1 MAAVAEAVL
10 RPYAPFDPPLM
21 PAAAA
26 VQPSATAQP
35 RMLGR
40 YRVVRELGRGA
51 QGCVYL
57 AEDEQLQ
64 RQVAI
69 KTLSDGKNPARKQS
83 LLTEARTTARLQHP
97 NIVALYDAFDHDDL
111 LCVVLEY
118 VPGDTLEKLLRT
130 QGAFAA
136 ARAVTL
142 TAQVLDGLA
151 YAHARGIVHRDI
163 KPANILVDGAGN
175 ARIMDFGIAASA
187 GESDSVSAAGTP
199 RYMAPEAMDRGSV
212 AASADVFSVGMTLY
226 ELLTG
231 RPAVE
236 GRNVFEVLHKIANQT
251 FAPPSASNGEVDEAL
266 DQIVMRAIA
275 KDPAE
280 RYADAR
286 EMRTVVESYLRP
298 GDGGH
303 SDETDSPGGESGGVI
318 EFLLNRMRH
327 KSSFPA
333 LSGTISA
340 INKVTAGREQSVQAL
355 SDVLLKDF
363 ALTNKLLRLVNST
376 GYGQFGGNISTIS
389 RAVLIMGFDAVR
401 DLAVTLVLFEHLQ
414 NKGQAAKLRDE
425 VIQSLFTGIMTRR
438 VARGIGIRDVEEG
451 FICGVFRH
459 LGRLLASF
467 YLYDESLEVTRRM
480 QQTSETEAV
489 ASKAVLSVSYEDIG
503 IAVAKSWNLPEGIV
517 ESMRDEGEQR
527 PLKPATP
534 QQALKLASGIG
545 DAVAQAA
552 GSGTPEERDR
562 RLAAIVQRYKEVTK
576 VDEKMLASIATDALD
591 ELLSDTARLIGD
603 HRKSKLCQNL
613 RQTAGQS
620 AEQAPAGGDT
630 LEQVIEQ
637 TSSITAPG
645 VTTEAERSQI
655 LSAGIQDITNSL
667 VDNFNLSDL
676 LRIILETM
684 YRGMGFTRVLLFM
697 RDPRA
702 FSMTARFGYGA
713 DLDGIVS
720 KLTLPFG
727 REQDVF
733 SVVLAKNVDLL
744 INDIDAAN
752 IRSRIPE
759 WFRKSS
765 LGHTFVVLPIVIENK
780 ALGMFYGDKTLA
792 GELTVEPREMNLL
805 KTLRNQSVLALR
817 QKR

>member
-1 MAAVAEAVL
+1 
-10 RPYAPFDPPLM
+10 
-21 PAAAA
+21 
-26 VQPSATAQP
+26 
-35 RMLGR
+35 MLGR
-40 YRVVRELGRGA
+40 YRIVRELGRGA

-83 LLTEARTTARLQHP
+83 LLAEARTTARLQHP
-97 NIVALYDAFDHDDL
+97 NIVALYDAFDHGDL

-163 KPANILVDGAGN
+163 KPANVLVDGEGN
-175 ARIMDFGIAASA
+175 ARIMDFGIAAAA
-187 GESDSVSAAGTP
+187 GESEGVSAAGTP
-199 RYMAPEAMDRGSV
+199 RYMAPETMDRGSV

-226 ELLTG
+226 ELLAG

-236 GRNVFEVLHKIANQT
+236 GRNVFEILHKIANQT
-251 FAPPSASNGEVDEAL
+251 FAPPSAANGEVDEAL

-286 EMRTVVESYLRP
+286 EMRAVVESYMRP
-298 GDGGH
+298 GGREQAG
-303 SDETDSPGGESGGVI
+303 EIEGTGAGESGGVI
-318 EFLLNRMRH
+318 DFLLNRMRH

-401 DLAVTLVLFEHLQ
+401 DLAITLVLFEHLQ

-425 VIQSLFTGIMTRR
+425 VIHSLFTGIVTRR
-438 VARGIGIRDVEEG
+438 VARGVGIREVEEG

-480 QQTSETEAV
+480 QQTSETEAA
-489 ASKAVLSVSYEDIG
+489 ASKAVLGVSYEDIG
-503 IAVAKSWNLPEGIV
+503 IAVAKSWNLPEGLV
-517 ESMRDEGEQR
+517 ESMREEGDQR
-527 PLKPATP
+527 PVKPATP
-534 QQALKLASGIG
+534 QQALKMASGIA
-545 DAVAQAA
+545 DAVVHAA

-562 RLAAIVQRYKEVTK
+562 RLATIVQRYKEIAK

-630 LEQVIEQ
+630 LEKVIEQ

-720 KLTLPFG
+720 KLTVPFG

-733 SVVLAKNVDLL
+733 SVALAKNVDLL
-744 INDIDAAN
+744 INDIDAGN

-765 LGHTFVVLPIVIENK
+765 LGHTFVVLPIVIDNK
-780 ALGMFYGDKTLA
+780 ALGMFYGDKTQA

-805 KTLRNQSVLALR
+805 KTLRNQAVLALR